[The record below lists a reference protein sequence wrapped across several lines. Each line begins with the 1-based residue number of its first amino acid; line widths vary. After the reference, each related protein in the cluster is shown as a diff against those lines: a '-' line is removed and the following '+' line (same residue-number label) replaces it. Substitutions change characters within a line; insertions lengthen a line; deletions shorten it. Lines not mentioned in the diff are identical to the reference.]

1 MLPSTVEQLAILVA
15 LMLPG
20 IFYQA
25 VSDRLRGPQASEQEP
40 QNRALRALAISGLLD
55 AVYAVAAGPWVVRL
69 LGEGDGGP
77 LAAVLRHPRQAGLAV
92 LLLVVVV
99 PAGAAWAAASV
110 RRRRERAHYEP
121 TPTAWDFLFAD
132 RDPCFVRIRL
142 KGGLW
147 VGGWLGSRSAV
158 SAFPQPQDIYLESQW
173 RLDRDGTFLGRVPG
187 TTGVYVKGSEIEVL
201 ELLAPPETGRTPA
214 PVPVTRREHQDGSG
228 TERSERSEEARE
240 R

>member
-40 QNRALRALAISGLLD
+40 QNRALRAIAISGLLD
-55 AVYAVAAGPWVVRL
+55 AVYAVVAGPWLARL
-69 LGEGDGGP
+69 LNEGDGGP
-77 LAAVLRHPRQAGLAV
+77 LAGVLRHPRQAGLAV

-99 PAGAAWAAASV
+99 PAGAAWAAAAV
-110 RRRRERAHYEP
+110 RRRHERARYEP

-173 RLDRDGTFLGRVPG
+173 RLGADGTFLGRVPG
-187 TTGVYVKGSEIEVL
+187 SAGVYVKGSEVEVL
-201 ELLAPPETGRTPA
+201 ELLAPPEPGQA
-214 PVPVTRREHQDGSG
+214 PVPVARREQGDGSG
-228 TERSERSEEARE
+228 TGRSERPEEAQQ
-240 R
+240 

>member
-1 MLPSTVEQLAILVA
+1 MVPSTVQQLAVLVA
-15 LMLPG
+15 LVLPG

-25 VSDRLRGPQASEQEP
+25 VSDRLRGPQAAEQEP
-40 QNRALRALAISGLLD
+40 QNRALRAIAISGLLD
-55 AVYAVAAGPWVVRL
+55 AVYAVAAGPWLARL
-69 LGEGDGGP
+69 LDGGEGGP
-77 LAAVLRHPRQAGLAV
+77 LAGVLRHPRQAGLAV

-99 PAGAAWAAASV
+99 PSWAAWAAAVV

-132 RDPCFVRIRL
+132 REPCFVRIRL

-173 RLDRDGTFLGRVPG
+173 RLGSDGAFLGRMPG
-187 TTGVYVKGSEIEVL
+187 TSGVYVKGSEIEVL
-201 ELLAPPETGRTPA
+201 ELLAAPA
-214 PVPVTRREHQDGSG
+214 PVPVARRERDDDS
-228 TERSERSEEARE
+228 TERSEREGR
-240 R
+240 